1 MGSVRL
7 VADAVVC
14 CDEATTVHRPGAVE
28 VEDGRL
34 VSVGPAEPGE
44 PRRAGVLM
52 PGLVNCHCHSPMTLF
67 RGAAEDMPL
76 QRFLREVLWP
86 REARLTRD
94 DVYWGMT
101 LACAELLRFGVTTT
115 CEMYVHE
122 DGILDA
128 VESAGTRCVLT
139 PGVIDVP
146 GWLRWEERLE
156 EVLAFCDRVS
166 ASSPD
171 RVRVGIAAHS
181 AYALPLEALDA
192 LAAAAQERSL
202 LVHFHLAETED
213 ECAALEAEHGRSVPA
228 LLAERGFFDG
238 HVLAAHAVWL
248 DDDDVR
254 TLREHDVAVAHCPQ
268 SNAKLGAG
276 VARLVDMLRAG
287 LRVGLGTDGPSSN
300 NDLDMWEEMDTAA
313 KLHKVATFDP
323 KVVSAEEAFAMATIE
338 GARALHMDSDIG
350 SLEAGKR
357 ADIVV
362 VDLDSLHQT
371 PRYNVFS
378 HLVYATKASDVRTVV
393 IEGRVV
399 MRDRRLLTLN
409 EELIKQK
416 ARAYRERIS
425 RSLSATKP
433 ISEFG
438 LRIADLGDRQNQA
451 GSLNPNSEIRIPK
464 FRVSLCLPT
473 FCICPDLHRFRASV

>member
-1 MGSVRL
+1 LGSFRL
-7 VADAVVC
+7 AAEAVVC
-14 CDEATTVHRPGAVE
+14 CDEAATIHQPGAVE
-28 VEDGRL
+28 VEEGRL

-44 PRRAGVLM
+44 PRRPGVLM

-86 REARLTRD
+86 REARLMRD

-146 GWLRWEERLE
+146 GWLRWEERLD
-156 EVLAFCDRVS
+156 EVVAFCDRVS

-192 LAAAAQERSL
+192 LVAAAQEREL

-213 ECAALEAEHGRSVPA
+213 ECAALEAEHGKSVPA
-228 LLAERGFFDG
+228 LLSERGFFDG
-238 HVLAAHAVWL
+238 RVLAAHAVWL
-248 DDDDVR
+248 DDGDLR
-254 TLREHDVAVAHCPQ
+254 TLAEHDVAVAHCPQ

-276 VARLVDMLRAG
+276 VARLADMLQAG

-300 NDLDMWEEMDTAA
+300 NDLDLWEEMRLAALLARAGARDAGVLPAAEALALATRTGAAALGLDEVGVLEPGRTADMILVRTDDA
-313 KLHKVATFDP
+313 AFVPVVEERDLLSHLAWSASSRL
-323 KVVSAEEAFAMATIE
+323 VSAVWVSGRQVVRDGACVTVDEERARREVQTRAM
-338 GARALHMDSDIG
+338 RL
-350 SLEAGKR
+350 
-357 ADIVV
+357 
-362 VDLDSLHQT
+362 
-371 PRYNVFS
+371 
-378 HLVYATKASDVRTVV
+378 AS
-393 IEGRVV
+393 
-399 MRDRRLLTLN
+399 
-409 EELIKQK
+409 
-416 ARAYRERIS
+416 AA
-425 RSLSATKP
+425 
-433 ISEFG
+433 
-438 LRIADLGDRQNQA
+438 
-451 GSLNPNSEIRIPK
+451 
-464 FRVSLCLPT
+464 
-473 FCICPDLHRFRASV
+473 

>member
-1 MGSVRL
+1 LGSFRL
-7 VADAVVC
+7 AADAVVC
-14 CDEATTVHRPGAVE
+14 CDEPMTVHRPGAVE
-28 VEDGRL
+28 AEEGRL
-34 VSVGPAEPGE
+34 VSVEPARPGE

-86 REARLTRD
+86 REARMTRD

-122 DGILDA
+122 DGILEA

-139 PGVIDVP
+139 PGVIAVP
-146 GWLRWEERLE
+146 GWLSWEERLE
-156 EVLAFCDRVS
+156 KVVAFCDRVS

-192 LAAAAQERSL
+192 LAVAAQERGL
-202 LVHFHLAETED
+202 LVHFHLAETGD
-213 ECAALEAEHGRSVPA
+213 ECAALEAEHGKSVPA

-238 HVLAAHAVWL
+238 PVLAAHAVWL
-248 DDDDVR
+248 DDDDLR

-276 VARLVDMLRAG
+276 MARLQDMLRAG

-300 NDLDMWEEMDTAA
+300 NDLDLWEEMRLAA
-313 KLHKVATFDP
+313 LLAR
-323 KVVSAEEAFAMATIE
+323 A
-338 GARALHMDSDIG
+338 GARDAELLPAPEALGLATRTGAAALGLDEVG
-350 SLEAGKR
+350 VLEPGR
-357 ADIVV
+357 AADMILVRTDDAAFV
-362 VDLDSLHQT
+362 PLVEERDLL
-371 PRYNVFS
+371 S
-378 HLVYATKASDVRTVV
+378 HLAWSASSRLVGDVWVAGRQVVRDGECLTVD
-393 IEGRVV
+393 EERA
-399 MRDRRLLTLN
+399 RR
-409 EELIKQK
+409 EVQ
-416 ARAYRERIS
+416 ARATRLAR
-425 RSLSATKP
+425 
-433 ISEFG
+433 G
-438 LRIADLGDRQNQA
+438 
-451 GSLNPNSEIRIPK
+451 
-464 FRVSLCLPT
+464 
-473 FCICPDLHRFRASV
+473 